1 MPKSMNSL
9 LAPEGNIYFFFN
21 RISSAIWD
29 WKYYK
34 KTAVS
39 IGLK

>member
-1 MPKSMNSL
+1 MPKSMKSL
-9 LAPEGNIYFFFN
+9 LAPEGNIYFFN

-29 WKYYK
+29 WKYNK
-34 KTAVS
+34 TTAVS